1 MTSSLIMYFQC
12 SCSSTFLPCGGGREF
27 VVTDDVNH
35 LESKTCVKLAA
46 TKKKGT
52 FTFTIKA
59 QEESILLG
67 RKQYLLFLRKR

>member
-1 MTSSLIMYFQC
+1 M
-12 SCSSTFLPCGGGREF
+12 
-27 VVTDDVNH
+27 TDDVNH